1 MPTRI
6 LITGAL
12 GHIGSRFIH
21 HLRPGEYDEVVLL
34 DNLATQR
41 YASLFNLPERVP
53 FRLVE
58 EDVCKADLGQVFD
71 GIDVV
76 IHLAAITDA
85 ANSFEIKDQV
95 ERVNFHGTQ
104 RVAEA
109 CLTCGCKLVFLS
121 TTSVYGTT
129 AAVVDETCSV
139 DELKPQSPY
148 AASKLRSEQHLQL
161 LGRRN
166 GLRFVICRFGTI
178 YGASIGMRF
187 HTAINKFV
195 WQASTGQPLTIWRT
209 ALSQKRPYLELGD
222 AVRVLDYILEMDRF
236 DNQIYNVLTEN
247 ATVAQVI
254 ELIHNYI
261 PDAEVEYV
269 DSQIMNQLSYEVS
282 CDEFRSLGFEF
293 RGSLAGGISETVDLI
308 RELRGARRTWA

>member
-1 MPTRI
+1 MPRRI

-85 ANSFEIKDQV
+85 ASSFEIKDQV

-195 WQASTGQPLTIWRT
+195 WQASTGQPLTVWRT

-222 AVRVLDYILEMDRF
+222 AVRVLDFILEMDRF

-269 DSQIMNQLSYEVS
+269 DSQIMNQLSYEAS
-282 CDEFRSLGFEF
+282 CDKFRSLGFEF

-308 RELRGARRTWA
+308 RELHRARRTWA

>member
-1 MPTRI
+1 MPRRI

-85 ANSFEIKDQV
+85 ASSFEIKDQV

-178 YGASIGMRF
+178 CGASIGMRF

-222 AVRVLDYILEMDRF
+222 AVRVLDFILEMDRF

-254 ELIHNYI
+254 ELIHNYV

-282 CDEFRSLGFEF
+282 CDKFRSLGFEF

>member
-1 MPTRI
+1 MPRRI

-195 WQASTGQPLTIWRT
+195 WQASTGQPLTVWRT

-222 AVRVLDYILEMDRF
+222 AVRVLDFILEMDRF

-254 ELIHNYI
+254 ELIHNYV